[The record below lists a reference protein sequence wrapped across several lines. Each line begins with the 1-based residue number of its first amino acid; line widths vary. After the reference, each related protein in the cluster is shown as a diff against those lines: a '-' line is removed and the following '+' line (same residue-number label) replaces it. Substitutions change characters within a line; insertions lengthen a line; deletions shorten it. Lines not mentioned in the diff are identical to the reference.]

1 MGVMIDGVWTT
12 DEEASRLSFR
22 DGDFERNP
30 SVIRHWVTRDGS
42 PGPSGEGG
50 FKAEPGRYH
59 LYVSY
64 NCPWAHR
71 TLIFRVL
78 KKLED
83 AVSVSVVKSRRTD
96 QGWVFDETPGP
107 HYDDVLGKH
116 ALWEVYAAGHAG
128 YSGRV
133 TVPVLYDKQTGRLV
147 SNESAEIIR
156 MLNSAFVDCGAD
168 SHDYYPAPLR
178 GEIDAL
184 NERIYETVNNG
195 VYRAGFAQKQEPYER
210 ACRGVFET
218 LDRLDAR
225 LADSRYLC
233 GDEQTEADWRL
244 FTTLV
249 RFDVA
254 YHYAF
259 KCNLRR
265 LVDYANLWPYA
276 RDLYQTPGIA
286 ETVRF
291 DAYKQG
297 YFSLSELRNPLGIVP
312 LGPIVNFSEPHGR
325 EAMRG
330 AGSASR
336 ARAGLNGR

>member
-1 MGVMIDGVWTT
+1 MGVMINGQWTT
-12 DEEASRLSFR
+12 DEEASQLSFR
-22 DGDFERNP
+22 DGDFQRNP

-42 PGPSGEGG
+42 PGPSGDGG

-78 KKLED
+78 KHLED
-83 AVSVSVVKSRRTD
+83 VVSISVVKPRRTD
-96 QGWVFDETPGP
+96 QGWVFDPEPGP
-107 HYDDVLGKH
+107 YHDDVLGKH
-116 ALWEVYAAGHAG
+116 ALWEVYAAGHEG

-156 MLNSAFVDCGAD
+156 MLNSAFADCGAAEY
-168 SHDYYPAPLR
+168 DYYPPPLR
-178 GEIDAL
+178 AEIDAL
-184 NERIYETVNNG
+184 NEKIYETVNNG
-195 VYRAGFAQKQEPYER
+195 VYRAGFAQTQEAYEA
-210 ACRGVFET
+210 ACKGVFET
-218 LDRLDAR
+218 LDELDAR
-225 LADSRYLC
+225 LAGQRYLC
-233 GDEQTEADWRL
+233 GDRQTEADWRL
-244 FTTLV
+244 FTTLA

-259 KCNLRR
+259 KCNLSR
-265 LVDYANLWPYA
+265 LMDYPSLWPYA

-286 ETVRF
+286 ETVHF
-291 DAYKQG
+291 AAYKQG

-325 EAMRG
+325 EALAGRAAERG
-330 AGSASR
+330 ALA
-336 ARAGLNGR
+336 